1 MIGYIYLIKIYYN
14 KDIVCNIDNFGVYV
28 VFLFRFFSRINILVI
43 INNGL

>member
-1 MIGYIYLIKIYYN
+1 MIGYIYLIKLYYN
-14 KDIVCNIDNFGVYV
+14 KDIVCYIFGVYV